1 MAKKK
6 SSPWIWIVL
15 AALAAGGWW
24 GGRAAGLF
32 GTQVA
37 VEMKGVRVKK
47 GPLTISVLVRG
58 NLSAKDAASVKC
70 EIEGQTTII
79 SLIKEGTQVK
89 PGDLL
94 CELDSSSLIEKK
106 VAQEISQQSAD
117 AAYTKAKAQY
127 DIQDSQNKSD
137 IEAAERKLKF
147 AELDLQKY
155 DEGDRQQQLSDA
167 ENKIVLADSKKS
179 QAENTATW
187 SRTLS
192 EKGFLTKTELER
204 DQYDLTSAQVS
215 LDQAKLAKE
224 LLVKYD
230 DPRKRTELLANLAE
244 AKRGLE
250 RAKLKAEAMIADY
263 QSGKLSSEAKLKLE
277 TEKLQKYVDQLAKT
291 KIRAP
296 TAGMVVYARVESG
309 RMGNDAPIAEGTTVR
324 ERQEIMQIP
333 RTGGMVAE
341 GSVHESVLKLVSPGM
356 PCRVTVDALPGVEFP
371 GEVQQVAV
379 LPDKGSWWSNPNTR
393 LYPATV
399 AIKAVENPTPEQ
411 QKGYADMRPGMSC
424 KLEILSAQIEDCLYV
439 PVQCVVLDKGETTAF
454 VHDPAGPRQV
464 KVKVGRSNEKFVEV
478 LDGLS
483 ENQEVLLAPPPG
495 FVPAQAEEKP
505 GDMPKAA
512 AVQPGE
518 MQPKPAAGAGNGA
531 PAMPGGD
538 GAQRQRPNFDPANF
552 DPSKLQGRMKERWD
566 AMSEDERKQFLE
578 NMKSG
583 NFGGPGGGG
592 RRGGGRGN
600 GGGEKPADGSGG
612 GGGGK

>member
-6 SSPWIWIVL
+6 DVNLWLWTGLVV
-15 AALAAGGWW
+15 AAGGLYW
-24 GGRAAGLF
+24 GGRAAGLY
-32 GTQVA
+32 GQAAV
-37 VEMKGVRVKK
+37 VEMKGARVKK

-79 SLIKEGTQVK
+79 SLIKEGAQVK

-117 AAYTKAKAQY
+117 AAYTKAVAQY
-127 DIQDSQNKSD
+127 DIQESQNQSD
-137 IEAAERKLKF
+137 IEAAERKLTF
-147 AELDLQKY
+147 ANLDIKKY
-155 DEGDRQQQLSDA
+155 DEGDRKQQLSDA
-167 ENKIVLADSKKS
+167 ENKIQIADSKKLQS
-179 QAENTATW
+179 ETTAKW
-187 SRTLS
+187 SETLN
-192 EKGFLTKTELER
+192 EKGFLTKTEL
-204 DQYDLTSAQVS
+204 DKDKLDLLSSQVS
-215 LDQAKLAKE
+215 LDSAKLAKD

-230 DPRKRTELLANLAE
+230 DPRKRTELEANLKEAE
-244 AKRGLE
+244 RGLE

-263 QSGKLSSEAKLKLE
+263 KSSKLSSKAKLDLE

-333 RTGGMVAE
+333 RTGGMVCE
-341 GSVHESVLKLVSPGM
+341 GSIHESVLKLVSPSM
-356 PCRVTVDALPGVEFP
+356 SCRVTIDAMPGMEFP
-371 GEVQQVAV
+371 GEVQSVAV

-393 LYPATV
+393 LYPATI
-399 AIKAVENPTPEQ
+399 AIKALESPTPEQ
-411 QKGYADMRPGMSC
+411 IKAYSDMRPGMSC
-424 KLEILSAQIEDCLYV
+424 KLEILSAQIDSCLYV

-454 VHDPAGPRQV
+454 IHEGSGARQV

-478 LDGLS
+478 LEGLVDD
-483 ENQEVLLAPPPG
+483 QEVLLAPPAG
-495 FVPAQAEEKP
+495 FVPAQAEDKP
-505 GDMPKAA
+505 LDIPKAA
-512 AVQPGE
+512 ADQPGSA
-518 MQPKPAAGAGNGA
+518 PPRAADAGSGA
-531 PAMPGGD
+531 PMGD
-538 GAQRQRPNFDPANF
+538 GANRQRPNFDPANF
-552 DPSKLQGRMKERWD
+552 DPSKLTGRAKERWD
-566 AMSEDERKQFLE
+566 AMSEEERAKWIE

-583 NFGGPGGGG
+583 NFGGGGGGG
-592 RRGGGRGN
+592 RRGN
-600 GGGEKPADGSGG
+600 GGGEKKPGDAAG